1 MVTGAAGA
9 WAELMAAH
17 DSMLHPV
24 PDDISDTAAVLAEIA
39 ALKGDG
45 GMIAIDADG
54 HVATPFVSEGMKRAV
69 LERDGTLT
77 SAAF

>member
-1 MVTGAAGA
+1 MDTDANGRRVTAGI
-9 WAELMAAH
+9 H
-17 DSMLHPV
+17 DRP
-24 PDDISDTAAVLAEIA
+24 
-39 ALKGDG
+39 
-45 GMIAIDADG
+45 DADG